1 MIALEKLDRAIEN
14 MPYLAILRG
23 VQPDQVLH
31 VAEVLVDM
39 GIRSIEIPINSP
51 QPFVSI
57 ASLRREYGDDIL
69 VGCGT
74 ATTVDHVEK
83 ALEAGADLVVQ
94 PHADVHLVQLAV
106 KHGKVSVPGICTP
119 TEAFNVLDAG
129 ATALKLFP
137 SEMIP
142 PHAVAAMKAILPADT
157 RLISV
162 GGISAGNLKTYWD
175 VGVRAFGLG
184 STIYK
189 SGMGVSEVREAFA
202 PLADLG
208 RELVNSSQSLVGT

>member
-1 MIALEKLDRAIEN
+1 MNAQELLVKAIKD

-23 VQPDQVLH
+23 IQPDQVLH
-31 VAEVLVDM
+31 VSEALVDM

-51 QPFVSI
+51 QPFESI
-57 ASLRREYGDDIL
+57 SSLRREYGDEIL

-74 ATTVDHVEK
+74 ATSVSHVEK
-83 ALEAGADLVVQ
+83 AVDAGADLVVQ
-94 PHADVHLVQLAV
+94 PHADARLVQVAV

-119 TEAFNVLDAG
+119 TEAFGVLEAG

-142 PHAVAAMKAILPADT
+142 PHAVAAMKAILPEET

-162 GGISAGNLKTYWD
+162 GGISVENIRAYWD

-189 SGMGVSEVREAFA
+189 SGMGVTEVREAFA

-208 RELVNSSQSLVGT
+208 RELVSSSRSLVGT